1 MYTLKADR
9 VTMVIRTSMY
19 ELIILVH
26 CVDVHVQGTYVFL
39 APATVQARDAVVR
52 LDRLVTA
59 IAATRAVALHPV
71 VLHAL
76 QHAPACDDVTKL

>member
-1 MYTLKADR
+1 MYMYMYTLKAGR
-9 VTMVIRTSMY
+9 VTIVIVS
-19 ELIILVH
+19 
-26 CVDVHVQGTYVFL
+26 HVLQCSSSSYSYTVYSTYIFL

-76 QHAPACDDVTKL
+76 